1 MKKDF
6 IQNGQALYAAPDCHP
21 FAFAPEGV
29 LCGSGTSDE
38 YGDEGYAG
46 ANGYYHDLGDEY

>member
-6 IQNGQALYAAPDCHP
+6 IQNGQAFYAAPDCHP